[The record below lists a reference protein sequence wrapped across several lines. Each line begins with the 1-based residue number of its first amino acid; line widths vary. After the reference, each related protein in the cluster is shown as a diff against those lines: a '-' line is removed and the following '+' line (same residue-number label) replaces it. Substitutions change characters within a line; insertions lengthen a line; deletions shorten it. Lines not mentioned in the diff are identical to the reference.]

1 MWLTKLDLL
10 QGVRNAVGKQAKV
23 INTMVVSY
31 MPLPESQEEQ
41 SVPAVTP
48 SPSTIGSE
56 LARDPVESELAFMD
70 NTTTPSST
78 AAAKQAPSSS
88 VATLEGASPSPSKS
102 AYSGAAL
109 GTSNG
114 SYTRS
119 ERFFELAE
127 RLPTMKVGEVDI
139 QELGN
144 QDGWQL
150 LPLKES
156 IGHTKLEVLVGGAW
170 GVLITYIFHSILFST
185 K

>member
-1 MWLTKLDLL
+1 MWVTILDLL

-31 MPLPESQEEQ
+31 VPLPESQEEQ
-41 SVPAVTP
+41 SVPPATP

-70 NTTTPSST
+70 NTTSPSS
-78 AAAKQAPSSS
+78 ASKQAPSS
-88 VATLEGASPSPSKS
+88 VATLEDASPSPSKS
-102 AYSGAAL
+102 PYSVAAL
-109 GTSNG
+109 ETSNG

-119 ERFFELAE
+119 QRFFELAG

-144 QDGWQL
+144 QDGWEL

-170 GVLITYIFHSILFST
+170 GVLITHIFHSILFST
-185 K
+185 N